1 MIRGWFP
8 HANDVLGTGWPRQI
22 NLPGW
27 PHWGKHDLCYF
38 DIFWQFIFF
47 KSFALGCLSIVLG
60 ASEISVILSRVPYV
74 SCACFARLVHLLFF
88 GLGAGAVARWGVA
101 TPWTPKREPLDAGMG
116 DYNYLFKCHG
126 VESRMTVGDDSRGV
140 PKSSQWESFKTFS
153 GKPRIPKWSYCT
165 IYSHTLGVPKIALV
179 VVYDLSDASACPYNP
194 LRRTKFE
201 DDTLV
206 KV

>member
-1 MIRGWFP
+1 MQMMFWAQAG
-8 HANDVLGTGWPRQI
+8 PRQI

-126 VESRMTVGDDSRGV
+126 VESRMTWRWQSGCAKIISVG
-140 PKSSQWESFKTFS
+140 KLQNFQWEAQD
-153 GKPRIPKWSYCT
+153 PKMELLYH
-165 IYSHTLGVPKIALV
+165 IQ
-179 VVYDLSDASACPYNP
+179 PYFGSP
-194 LRRTKFE
+194 QK
-201 DDTLV
+201 
-206 KV
+206 